1 MAGRAEKKN
10 NRGVSL
16 NSENW
21 AADASSIFR
30 QQKKK
35 FVKILNAKV
44 EKKVCTNEKQ
54 GQKKLRKV
62 CLFTNATYAL
72 TRKQILYLK
81 TVRIVVRE
89 RERE

>member
-54 GQKKLRKV
+54 GQKNYGKSV
-62 CLFTNATYAL
+62 CLQMQH
-72 TRKQILYLK
+72 TRLQESRFCI
-81 TVRIVVRE
+81 
-89 RERE
+89 

>member
-44 EKKVCTNEKQ
+44 EKKVCTNERNRVK
-54 GQKKLRKV
+54 KKLRKV

-89 RERE
+89 RE